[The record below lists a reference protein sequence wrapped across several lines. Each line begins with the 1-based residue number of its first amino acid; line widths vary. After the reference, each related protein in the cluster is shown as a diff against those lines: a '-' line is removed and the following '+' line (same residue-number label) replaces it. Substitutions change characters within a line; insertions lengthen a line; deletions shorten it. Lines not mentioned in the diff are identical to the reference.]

1 VRILLPTEQ
10 DVELPPGFDR
20 PGYRPEGDGAVH
32 GRGGARRV
40 VLPSGKAAFYRPY
53 RHGGVFGG
61 LQGDRYLSESVLS
74 AELRAGLRLLE
85 AGVPVAVPIAGRV
98 ERRGLWKRL
107 ALLTEACEGRTLDQ
121 FMREED
127 PRAVG
132 LALRASGRAV
142 ASMQRAGFRHADLH
156 PGNLIVSATAEVRV
170 LDLARGRFGG
180 RYGDENARRSLVR
193 CARFLFKREQA
204 PSAREVMAF
213 LQGYAPDARA
223 LRHELF
229 VSLGQQLRKE
239 LERRAY
245 GRQALREL
253 DRATAANSR

>member
-1 VRILLPTEQ
+1 MEQ
-10 DVELPPGFDR
+10 DAEQNVELPPGFEL
-20 PGYRPEGDGAVH
+20 PGYRPEGGGTKH

-40 VLPSGKAAFYRPY
+40 TLPSGKAAFYRPY
-53 RHGGVFGG
+53 RHGGVLGG
-61 LQGDRYLSESVLS
+61 LQGDRYFSESVLS
-74 AELRAGLRLLE
+74 AELRSGMRLLE
-85 AGVPVAVPIAGRV
+85 ANVPVAVPIAGRV

-121 FMREED
+121 VIREEN
-127 PRAVG
+127 PRLVG
-132 LALRASGRAV
+132 RALRAAGQAV

-156 PGNLIVSATAEVRV
+156 PGNLIVSAAAEVRI
-170 LDLARGRFGG
+170 LDLAQGSFGG
-180 RYGDENARRSLVR
+180 SYGDENARRSLVR

-204 PSAREVMAF
+204 PSTREVLAF

-229 VSLGQQLRKE
+229 VRLGEQLRRE

-253 DRATAANSR
+253 DRATGAKSR